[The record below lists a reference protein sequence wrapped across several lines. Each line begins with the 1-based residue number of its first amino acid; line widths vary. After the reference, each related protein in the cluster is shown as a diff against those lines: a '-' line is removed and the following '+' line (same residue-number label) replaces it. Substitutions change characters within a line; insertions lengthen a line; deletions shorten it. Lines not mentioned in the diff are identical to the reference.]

1 MNYLNYFIAWVLFG
15 AAAASLAKGKNRNP
29 LVWVAIGLV
38 IGPFALLIIAMMK
51 PGPGP
56 DQGYH

>member
-1 MNYLNYFIAWVLFG
+1 MEFFIAWLLFG
-15 AAAASLAKGKNRNP
+15 AAAASLAKGKNRN
-29 LVWVAIGLV
+29 VVFWVVIGLL

-56 DQGYH
+56 DQEYH

>member
-1 MNYLNYFIAWVLFG
+1 MEFFIAWLIFG
-15 AAAASLAKGKNRNP
+15 AAAASLAKGKNRN
-29 LVWVAIGLV
+29 VVFWVFIGLL

-56 DQGYH
+56 DQEYH